1 MRIVSFLPSS
11 TEIVY
16 ALGLEDQLVGVTHEC
31 DFPPDVKRKPVV
43 VHSSFKKGSL
53 NPHQI
58 DEVVSRTLKSG
69 QSLYVVDEEKLREL
83 SPDLILTQDLCQV
96 CAPSGNEI
104 GRVLKFL
111 PNPPKVVWL
120 TPNCLSDI
128 FENIKQVGEVT
139 GRSTQ
144 AGQFILSL
152 RERVRKITEKT
163 DSMKKRPRVFC
174 MEWLS
179 PPYNAGHWMPEL
191 VEMAGGEEGLGQKG
205 RDSKRISWD
214 EVLRYAP
221 EVLVLCPCG
230 YPLDDTIDQVHL
242 LTHYPDWDRIPAIK
256 EGQIYAVDANSYF
269 ARPGPRIID
278 GLELLAAII
287 HPEKFSWSGETK
299 AYRRFSY
306 SDLQK
311 VSVE

>member
-1 MRIVSFLPSS
+1 MRIISLLPSS

-16 ALGLEDQLVGVTHEC
+16 ALGLGDQLVGVTHEC
-31 DFPPDVKRKPVV
+31 DYPLDARNKPVV
-43 VHSSFKKGSL
+43 VRSSFEKDDI

-58 DEVVSRTLKSG
+58 NEEVRRILKSG
-69 QSLYVVDEEKLREL
+69 QSLYIVDEDKLREL

-96 CAPSGNEI
+96 CAPSGHEI
-104 GRVLKFL
+104 ERVLKFL

-128 FENIKQVGEVT
+128 FENIKQVGEAT
-139 GRSTQ
+139 GRSDK
-144 AGQFILSL
+144 AERFIGAL
-152 RERVRKITEKT
+152 RERVRKVT
-163 DSMKKRPRVFC
+163 DQTASIIKRPRVFC

-179 PPYNAGHWMPEL
+179 PPYHAGHWMPEL

-230 YPLDDTIDQVHL
+230 YNLEDTIDQVHL
-242 LTHYPDWDRIPAIK
+242 VTHYPDWERIPAVK
-256 EGQIYAVDANSYF
+256 EGQVYAVDANSYF
-269 ARPGPRIID
+269 ARPGPRIVD
-278 GLELLAAII
+278 GLELLAAMI
-287 HPEKFSWSGETK
+287 HPEKFQWSGDRQ
-299 AYRRFSY
+299 AYRRFSD
-306 SDLQK
+306 SDLQ
-311 VSVE
+311 